1 MWFVSVYRSR
11 SGCNYPIANTTT
23 KSWDQILS
31 DLMHQKTFPIWRS
44 GKLLGHKKWDF
55 DSVLHYLRSTWVK
68 KFRAGNIPG
77 ISTTNSTVT
86 ISVTYAGSSYA
97 RQALCLIKSE
107 IKKWNSACYSEW
119 NGKVRGMSNGG
130 SRAPLS
136 KPINPCFTVTTPP
149 IKQLAETFRPCLL
162 QVPQKFRN
170 LRTPYIFTQHNT
182 HCAYLW
188 QWWPKAIVQWRA
200 IKSLLSS

>member
-1 MWFVSVYRSR
+1 M
-11 SGCNYPIANTTT
+11 
-23 KSWDQILS
+23 QLS
-31 DLMHQKTFPIWRS
+31 DCKHHHQKLRPDLIWS
-44 GKLLGHKKWDF
+44 NASKNLSNLTLGKIAGTQKVGF
-55 DSVLHYLRSTWVK
+55 RFCILHYLRSTWVK

-107 IKKWNSACYSEW
+107 IKKKWNSACYSEW

-170 LRTPYIFTQHNT
+170 LRTPYIFTQQYIALICGNGD
-182 HCAYLW
+182 
-188 QWWPKAIVQWRA
+188 PK
-200 IKSLLSS
+200 LLYNGGW

>member
-1 MWFVSVYRSR
+1 M
-11 SGCNYPIANTTT
+11 
-23 KSWDQILS
+23 QLS
-31 DLMHQKTFPIWRS
+31 DCKHHHQKLRPDLIWS
-44 GKLLGHKKWDF
+44 NASKNLSNLTLGKIAGTQKVGF
-55 DSVLHYLRSTWVK
+55 RFCILHYLRSTWVK

-107 IKKWNSACYSEW
+107 IKKSETLLVIQ
-119 NGKVRGMSNGG
+119 NGMGRLEGWAMVVHELLCVKANK
-130 SRAPLS
+130 PL
-136 KPINPCFTVTTPP
+136 FTVTTPP

-182 HCAYLW
+182 LHWFVAMVTQSYCTMAGDKEFIIIL
-188 QWWPKAIVQWRA
+188 KR
-200 IKSLLSS
+200 